1 MRSYRRLKLE
11 LNFDFLSEFS
21 TYFLR
26 IFCTYDIFLSIHFY
40 VFVYQLYIFGG
51 SYYFW
56 QVRVLPTSRE
66 LFSST
71 KIISIFGESYYF
83 GELRFLRKSS
93 TTNAIYIQVVPD
105 PTEVIDKFSTQ
116 SLVLILRTFKNLA
129 GTHSKVYWVNSSIPV
144 SNITTQIQNS
154 RAFIEKNTKNNKI

>member
-40 VFVYQLYIFGG
+40 AFVYQLYIFGG
-51 SYYFW
+51 SYYFR
-56 QVRVLPTSRE
+56 QVGVLPTSRE
-66 LFSST
+66 TFSLT
-71 KIISIFGESYYF
+71 KLSAFSASHTIF

-93 TTNAIYIQVVPD
+93 TTNAIYIQIVPD
-105 PTEVIDKFSTQ
+105 PTEVIDKFSTR
-116 SLVLILRTFKNLA
+116 SPVLILRTFKNLA

-144 SNITTQIQNS
+144 SNITTKIQNS
-154 RAFIEKNTKNNKI
+154 